1 VRVPALA
8 VERLTKS
15 FPGAQA
21 LSDGTLEVR
30 AREVH
35 VLLGENGGLNRAH
48 VDQFVNK

>member
-1 VRVPALA
+1 VPALEF
-8 VERLTKS
+8 ERLTKS

-30 AREVH
+30 PREVH

-48 VDQFVNK
+48 VDQFVHKK